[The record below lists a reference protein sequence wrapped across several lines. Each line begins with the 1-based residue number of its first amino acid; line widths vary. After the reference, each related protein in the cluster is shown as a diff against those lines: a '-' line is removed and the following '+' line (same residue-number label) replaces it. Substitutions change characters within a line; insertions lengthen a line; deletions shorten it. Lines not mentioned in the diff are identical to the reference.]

1 MLFRSM
7 ATDMPPHNVR
17 EVVQAC
23 IHLLE
28 HPQATVEQL
37 CAHIQGPDFP
47 TEAEIITPREEIV
60 RLYETGT
67 GSIRMRARYER
78 DHDDIIVTALP
89 YQVSGAKVLEQIAA
103 QMRAKSSP
111 WWRICV
117 TSRTMKTP
125 PGW

>member
-1 MLFRSM
+1 
-7 ATDMPPHNVR
+7 VR

-37 CAHIQGPDFP
+37 CAYIQAPDFP

-78 DHDDIIVTALP
+78 DHADVIITSLP

-103 QMRAKSSP
+103 QMRA
-111 WWRICV
+111 
-117 TSRTMKTP
+117 
-125 PGW
+125 